1 MKLAAIDL
9 DGTLL
14 NHLGE
19 IPKKNQ
25 EALQTFNQQGGTIV
39 LATGRSILSVK
50 KVFAQLSIDGYVLAS
65 NGAYIAKVEK
75 GETTSVLKRFDIP
88 AKTINQAFHLAEQI
102 GVTIVA
108 SRETQDDRIT
118 FDASPVE
125 VDSPY
130 YAQFQ
135 LQDSSTEELL
145 KKINDGSLNYFKLAF
160 NDTDV
165 DKLAVL
171 RKMFESAGIPSVY
184 TDIHWLEIMA
194 DGVNKG
200 TSLTFLADYLQIDPE
215 EVVAFGDQENDI
227 EMLKVSGV
235 GVAMDNALEPVKAIA
250 QQVTTSNEE
259 AGVAEVLEEYL

>member
-1 MKLAAIDL
+1 MKLTAIDL

-14 NHLGE
+14 DHSGK
-19 IPKKNQ
+19 IPEKNQ
-25 EALQTFNQQGGTIV
+25 EALHAFDQQGGTVV

-50 KVFAQLSIDGYVLAS
+50 KVFAQLAMKGYVLAS
-65 NGAYIAKVEK
+65 NGAYIARVEN

-88 AKTINQAFHLAEQI
+88 ADTINQTFRMAEEV

-118 FDASPVE
+118 FEAAPIE

-130 YAQFQ
+130 YAQFH
-135 LQDSSTEELL
+135 LQDTSMETLL
-145 KKINDGSLNYFKLAF
+145 KQVNEGAISYFKLAF

-171 RKMFESAGIPSVY
+171 RQKFDSAGIRSVY
-184 TDIHWLEIMA
+184 TDVHWLEVMA

-200 TSLTFLADYLQIDPE
+200 TSLTFLVDYLQIDPE